1 MVEHEVKMGGKDQG
15 RWRETVR
22 LCRREVRDGL
32 RGLWR
37 GGNRQVVRWE
47 EKKRRAWPADVCE
60 HVLGCPPLNQV
71 RSKSLLA
78 TTGICLKGWPHLL
91 VAALPLCKPGKAFW

>member
-32 RGLWR
+32 RGL
-37 GGNRQVVRWE
+37 
-47 EKKRRAWPADVCE
+47 
-60 HVLGCPPLNQV
+60 
-71 RSKSLLA
+71 
-78 TTGICLKGWPHLL
+78 
-91 VAALPLCKPGKAFW
+91 